1 MPRKFNQKLSI
12 KTDKTSLA
20 TPPSSTSTL
29 LPLPQSQSQT
39 QSNPPQSTTLSAT
52 EEYGLF
58 SIDIWCLQGC
68 GLHAQP
74 GSKYC
79 SPLCFRQAL
88 FLDQDI
94 EGVNERLSRLS
105 AASSAYSASTLQPSL
120 FPATPP
126 PSPINPTSPT
136 SLLSSTVLCD
146 TLTSVY
152 GCLYTHHLHS
162 HHHSHNSRKKRSVTS
177 ERLSDL

>member
-20 TPPSSTSTL
+20 TPPSSTSAL
-29 LPLPQSQSQT
+29 LLPQSQSQS
-39 QSNPPQSTTLSAT
+39 QSDPPQSTLSAT

-88 FLDQDI
+88 FLDQDVD
-94 EGVNERLSRLS
+94 GVNERLSRLS
-105 AASSAYSASTLQPSL
+105 AAAAATSTPST
-120 FPATPP
+120 FPSTPP

-136 SLLSSTVLCD
+136 ILLSSTVLCD

-152 GCLYTHHLHS
+152 GCLYTHHQHS
-162 HHHSHNSRKKRSVTS
+162 HHHSQRKKRSVTA
-177 ERLSDL
+177 LAP